1 MAFFLT
7 VISFIFKTW
16 SEKVGVP
23 WGAIKPHLL
32 NVMSKAR
39 EQWPQLLEDLSMI
52 EEHQEALKQH
62 WQQLHG
68 DFVI

>member
-1 MAFFLT
+1 M
-7 VISFIFKTW
+7 
-16 SEKVGVP
+16 GVP

-32 NVMSKAR
+32 HVMSKDR

-52 EEHQEALKQH
+52 DEHQEALKQH